1 MASNAGPG
9 GAAALLAGYRTI
21 LRVHREK
28 LPPPMRVLGD
38 AYARTEFRAWAA
50 SKATA
55 GQWAEFSDQ
64 WRRYVDMLLGVADSP
79 AAASGD
85 IPPDMMGKLS
95 EAQRAQL
102 DRLREA
108 VLQDVVGKP
117 RDG

>member
-1 MASNAGPG
+1 MAATGGPG

-28 LPPPMRVLGD
+28 LPPPMRAMGD
-38 AYARTEFRAWAA
+38 TYARTEFRAWAA

-55 GQWAEFSDQ
+55 DQWTEFSGQ

-79 AAASGD
+79 EATSGD
-85 IPPDMMGKLS
+85 IPPDMLGKLND
-95 EAQRAQL
+95 AQKAQL

-108 VLQDVVGKP
+108 VLQDLVGKP